1 MTLFF
6 PRFQEF
12 SPLFQLANELDRA
25 CAAPSRRTQQR
36 AQRVFAPRFD
46 VKETKEAYELIGE
59 LPGIDQSNV
68 NIEWNDEST
77 LTISGST
84 QSVKKSTNAPAAEV
98 SEAAETKST
107 TSEDSS
113 SSYQKPTVEDDFVD
127 VANED
132 KPSEEASTPAA
143 ETTKPVEEEKPAVQA
158 EDKPRYWLHERS
170 YGNFNRTFSF
180 SSRVEHDAVHA
191 ALKNGVLNVVIPKAK
206 ALEPRRVIIN

>member
-12 SPLFQLANELDRA
+12 SPLFQLANELERA
-25 CAAPSRRTQQR
+25 CAAPSRRNQQFVK
-36 AQRVFAPRFD
+36 RVFAPRFD
-46 VKETKEAYELIGE
+46 VKETKEAYELVGE

-84 QSVKKSTNAPAAEV
+84 QTAKKATNVPAAEA
-98 SEAAETKST
+98 SEASETKST
-107 TSEDSS
+107 TSEDS

-127 VANED
+127 VANEE
-132 KPSEEASTPAA
+132 KSSEEASTPAA
-143 ETTKPVEEEKPAVQA
+143 EVTKPAEQEKPVVQA

-170 YGNFNRTFSF
+170 YGSFNRTFSF

-191 ALKNGVLNVVIPKAK
+191 SLKNGVLNVVIPKAK
-206 ALEPRRVIIN
+206 PLEPRRVVIN